1 MTLKKTFLGALSLAA
16 AFAGCTLVDNCE
28 GPCVPEKVTQLFNGK
43 DLDGWYVWLNGR
55 GRDNDPQQV
64 FKVEDGLI
72 KVSGRE
78 YGCITTEKE
87 YRDYHLIVEYRFTGW
102 LDEQRTKAKAAPDT
116 GILFHSTGADGA
128 FYGTW
133 MASHEYNVVEGGT
146 GDFWTVAPKDRP
158 DVTLTCKVNPKR
170 EHDWD
175 PYRYDARSKETVT
188 LTGNKRV
195 IRGGRPKELKHPEW
209 NVCELICDGEKV
221 ECRLN
226 GVVVNQ
232 AERVTPTA
240 GRIQLQS
247 EGSGVEFRKVEIRP
261 IKRPVSLYLDEARK
275 IWYAHR
281 TRLGNAKPEAVA
293 AIDYLEGIIAD
304 ADRLMLNDGEVASL
318 WLGCAGKAQDLFLDN
333 RFTKS
338 LENALRLDPGCTN
351 NEIVAARYLP
361 RYRAMQAAKA
371 FPLPEKELKFG
382 QTLKSMGVVE
392 KKTVHLKDYWNPTN
406 VTTAFQKLVDDPE
419 VTTIVLDATPTPWF
433 ISSVKFG
440 PKVNGKRV
448 LLKSGVKLM
457 RDPAFWIDAIPKGKG
472 CGAMLDVLGGKN
484 IIIESDAA
492 KPEDVLIA
500 FYPNA
505 EERAK
510 HNKREGSSGIG
521 VGAPGSRIDCSRN
534 VVLRNFRVADTEEDG
549 IAIGANWR
557 PCEEVYVENVVMD
570 SNFRQGTSPCSYY
583 SLYFKGCK
591 FINTH
596 GGPPTAGVDVEPW
609 ADYLTTA
616 VLYFLDCE
624 FANNG
629 GGGLL
634 FATATRDPILC
645 HVKRCTFKP
654 TEGAQIN
661 ICARPSGYIAAD
673 ATPHSNILVEDTTF
687 ESTGETLKF
696 EPCPIYDMTLRNCVI
711 RDGRTAA
718 AKARAKHGPAPVCLS
733 LNRPFGQP
741 DLSDGIRPTIAF
753 ENVKIE
759 GFEDSEPLGI
769 FDEIGMLNIRNVF
782 TGVVD
787 WNGKKV
793 DFAKV
798 EYMAPDIHE
807 PRTAYVD
814 LKSLQKPAKVPAA
827 GEAMPVS
834 DMELCYMGAWW
845 LKNPHYSYYFW
856 AEKGRAVSFDFTLK
870 YPHYYSKF
878 PTNTLSAVSASGVE
892 TKVGDVTKG
901 TQTLTYVA
909 PETGWHRFS
918 PGPTLDPSEMAS
930 GINWYV
936 TNVKGAHFA
945 WQADTESDSFAK
957 FFLRD
962 KEKPYRGY
970 FEVPAGGKTC
980 RLRLSFGPLE
990 LYDAAGNLRGK
1001 VGSDDYRGRHVFEIK
1016 PATDKAEIWS
1026 FVSDVD
1032 PYTTRGLRFY
1042 APLNGLWADRP
1053 EDLPCVYAEHFV
1065 PAKQAAAAKASV
1077 QFAKLDRSKLSSAQ
1091 LAKLDAAIATRK
1103 AFAAKREYVGLV
1115 KHEEEKIARM
1125 RAGKMDDDLEHQ
1137 IADISGHVILLKRIV
1152 KMEEIAAKETP
1163 EVLETAAFCQAFAPD
1178 VVGVKELGWPKGV
1191 LEYKD
1196 VADLVALRDLVLK
1209 RIAR

>member
-1 MTLKKTFLGALSLAA
+1 MNAKNWLVALAAVAALS
-16 AFAGCTLVDNCE
+16 GCAPFQGGAE
-28 GPCVPEKVTQLFNGK
+28 GPCAPEKVTQLFNGK
-43 DLDGWYVWLNGR
+43 NLDGWYVWLNGR
-55 GRDNDPQQV
+55 GRDNDPQRV
-64 FKVEDGLI
+64 FSVSDGLI

-87 YRDYHLIVEYRFTGW
+87 YRDYHLVVEYRFTGW

-133 MASHEYNVVEGGT
+133 MTSLEYNVVEGGT

-158 DVTLTCKVNPKR
+158 DLTLTCKVNPKR
-170 EHDWD
+170 AHSWD
-175 PYRYDARSKETVT
+175 PYLFDARSKETVT
-188 LTGNKRV
+188 LSGNKRV
-195 IRGGRPKELKHPEW
+195 IRAGRPKELKYPEW
-209 NVCELICDGEKV
+209 NVCELICDGETA

-226 GVVVNQ
+226 GVVVNR
-232 AERVTPTA
+232 AERVTPSA

-261 IKRPVSLYLDEARK
+261 IKRPAAFYIDKAKE
-275 IWYAHR
+275 IWQAKR
-281 TRLGNAKPEAVA
+281 TRLGNPTPEATA
-293 AIDYLEGIIAD
+293 AIDYLEGVIAD
-304 ADRLMLNDGEVASL
+304 ADRLMLDKGEVASL
-318 WLGCAGKAQDLFLDN
+318 WLSCAGKAQDLFLED

-338 LENALRLDPGCTN
+338 FENALRLSPGCTN
-351 NEIVAARYLP
+351 NELVAARFMP
-361 RYRAMQAAKA
+361 HYRAVQAAKT

-382 QTLKSMGVVE
+382 QTLKSMGIVE

-406 VTTAFQKLVDDPE
+406 VTAAFQKLVDDPE
-419 VTTIVLDATPTPWF
+419 VTTIVLDKTPTPWYV
-433 ISSVKFG
+433 SAVKFG

-448 LLKSGVKLM
+448 LMKSGVKLM
-457 RDPAFWIDAIPKGKG
+457 RDPAYWVDAEPRLRA
-472 CGAMLDVLGGKN
+472 GAMLDVLGGKN

-492 KPEDVLIA
+492 KPEDVLVA
-500 FYPNA
+500 FYPSA

-510 HNKREGSSGIG
+510 HNKREGASGLG
-521 VGAPGSRIDCSRN
+521 VGSPSSRIDCSRN
-534 VVLRNFRVADTEEDG
+534 VVFRNFRVADTEEDG
-549 IAIGANWR
+549 LAIGSNWR
-557 PCEEVYVENVVMD
+557 PCEEVYVENVILD

-616 VLYFLDCE
+616 VLYFIDCE

-634 FATATRDPILC
+634 FATSTRDPILC

-654 TEGAQIN
+654 TDGAQIN
-661 ICARPSGYIAAD
+661 ICARPTGYIAAD
-673 ATPHSNILVEDTTF
+673 GRPSSNILVEDTTF
-687 ESTGETLKF
+687 ESTGSTLKF

-718 AKARAKHGPAPVCLS
+718 AKARATHGPAPVCLS
-733 LNRPFGQP
+733 LNRPFGKP

-753 ENVKIE
+753 ENVRIE

-769 FDEIGMLNIRNVF
+769 FDEIGMLNIRDVF

-787 WNGKKV
+787 WNGKPV

-798 EYMAPDIHE
+798 AYAAPDLNE

-814 LKSLQKPAKVPAA
+814 LKTLRKPAKVPAA
-827 GEAMPVS
+827 GETMPVS
-834 DMELCYMGAWW
+834 GMELCFMGAWW
-845 LKNPHYSYYFW
+845 LKNPQYSFYFW

-870 YPHYYSKF
+870 YPRYYTAF
-878 PTNTLSAVSASGVE
+878 PTNTLHMVSTSGAEVRL
-892 TKVGDVTKG
+892 GDVTKG

-918 PGPTLDPSEMAS
+918 PGPSVDRSEMAS
-930 GINWYV
+930 GIDWSV

-945 WQADTESDSFAK
+945 WQADTQSDSFAK

-962 KEKPYRGY
+962 KEKSYRGY

-990 LYDAAGNLRGK
+990 LYDGAGNLRGK

-1016 PATDKAEIWS
+1016 PSTDKAEIWS

-1042 APLNGLWADRP
+1042 APLNGLWADSP
-1053 EDLPCVYAEHFV
+1053 EDLPCVFAEHFV
-1065 PAKQAAAAKASV
+1065 PAKEAVAAKASV
-1077 QFAKLDRSKLSSAQ
+1077 RFTKLDRSKLTPAQ
-1091 LAKLDAAIATRK
+1091 VAKLDAAVAARRE
-1103 AFAAKREYVGLV
+1103 FAAKREYVGILR
-1115 KHEEEKIARM
+1115 HEEAKIERM
-1125 RAGKMDDDLEHQ
+1125 RAGKLDDDAEHQ
-1137 IADISGHVILLKRIV
+1137 IADISGNVILLKRIV
-1152 KMEEIAAKETP
+1152 KTEEIAAKETP
-1163 EVLETAAFCQAFAPD
+1163 EVLESAAFCQAFAPD
-1178 VVGVKELGWPKGV
+1178 VVGAKELGWPKGV
-1191 LEYKD
+1191 IEYKD
-1196 VADLVALRDLVLK
+1196 LADLVSLRDLVLK
-1209 RIAR
+1209 KVTEK